1 MRKAFSYSIAES
13 APMVANRHTTYH
25 ALTQSKCPP
34 ENIMD
39 RFVPMT
45 WTSIELALAA
55 AATWLVYESEA
66 LSGAALLFLP

>member
-1 MRKAFSYSIAES
+1 
-13 APMVANRHTTYH
+13 
-25 ALTQSKCPP
+25 
-34 ENIMD
+34 MD
-39 RFVPMT
+39 RFVPTT